1 LDPEFWL
8 ERWRTRQVG
17 FHQPTPHPALERW
30 WPTLGVPPG
39 ARVYVPLCGK
49 SIDMVWLAAH
59 GHRVVGSELS
69 PLAVEEFFGE
79 MAGANVEI
87 DAHGPFRRHRH
98 GQFEILQGDALALT
112 PALLGPVGAAY
123 DRAALVALPPAMRE
137 QYVAG
142 FAALLPA
149 GSHTLLISFEY
160 DQRLRPGPPFSVEP
174 AEISR
179 LYGPYFR
186 LVELERA
193 DIIGESP
200 KFAADGITA
209 LYEVTYSLTRL

>member
-1 LDPEFWL
+1 MDPEFWL

-17 FHQPTPHPALERW
+17 FHQSTPHASLDRW
-30 WPTLGVPPG
+30 WSTLGVPPG

-59 GHRVVGSELS
+59 GHSVVGSELS

-79 MAGANVEI
+79 LHGANVAV
-87 DAHGPFRRHRH
+87 DAHGPFRGHRH

-137 QYVAG
+137 QYVTG
-142 FAALLPA
+142 LAALLPA
-149 GSHTLLISFEY
+149 GSRTLLISFEY
-160 DQRLRPGPPFSVEP
+160 AQALKAGPPFSVEP
-174 AEISR
+174 AEVSR
-179 LYGPYFR
+179 LCDPHFT
-186 LVELERA
+186 VTELERN
-193 DIIGESP
+193 DIIAESP
-200 KFAADGITA
+200 KFAAAGLTS
-209 LYEVTYSLTRL
+209 LLEVTYSLTRR